1 MIVLRLAWQSLSNRW
16 ITALLTILS
25 IALSVGLLLGVEKV
39 RTAARDS
46 FSSTL
51 SGTDLIIGART
62 GDIQLLLYSVF
73 RIGNATNNMS
83 WKSYSDIAKRPEIK
97 WIVPLSL
104 GDSHRGFRVLATTR
118 DYFKF
123 YKFRD
128 HQSLRFSSG
137 NMFDDLFDTVIG
149 ADVAKALHYSVG
161 DKIII
166 SHGISTIGQK
176 HDATPFRVAGILT
189 KTGTPVDRTVHI
201 SLKAMEAIHVDW
213 RAGFKMPG
221 RSTPA
226 EVLRHMPLRT
236 KAITAALAG
245 LKSRLQTFTVQRYV
259 NNYRAEPLSAVIPGL
274 TLYKMWAL
282 VGTAEKAL
290 IAVSLLVVTTAILGM
305 MIMIFSTLN
314 ERRREISILR
324 SVGAGPA
331 TIIGLLV
338 SEAAILTALGVALG
352 TGTLYV
358 LLWASRSAIDQHYGL
373 YVAITAPTGREYL
386 ALGAILLGGLIAG
399 FLPAWRAYRVSVADG
414 MIVRT

>member
-1 MIVLRLAWQSLSNRW
+1 MIVLRLALQSLRNRW

-46 FSSTL
+46 FSSTI
-51 SGTDLIIGART
+51 SGTDLIVGART

-73 RIGNATNNMS
+73 RLGNATNNMS

-97 WIVPLSL
+97 WSVPLSL

-118 DYFKF
+118 DYFK
-123 YKFRD
+123 YYQYRD
-128 HQSLRFSSG
+128 HQPLVFSSG
-137 NMFDDLFDTVIG
+137 GMFDDLFDTVIG
-149 ADVAKALHYSVG
+149 ADVAKALHYRLG
-161 DKIII
+161 DKVVI
-166 SHGISTIGQK
+166 SHGISAIGQK
-176 HDATPFRVAGILT
+176 HDATPFKIAGILK
-189 KTGTPVDRTVHI
+189 KTGTPVDRTLHI

-213 RAGFKMPG
+213 RSGTKMPG
-221 RSTPA
+221 HSTPA
-226 EVLRHMPLRT
+226 AVLRRMPLRT
-236 KAITAALAG
+236 KAITAALVG
-245 LKSRLQTFTVQRYV
+245 LKSRMQTFTIQRYV
-259 NNYRAEPLSAVIPGL
+259 NNYRAEPLTAVIPGL
-274 TLYKMWAL
+274 TLYKMWGL

-290 IAVSLLVVTTAILGM
+290 IAVSALVVTTAILGM

-338 SEAAILTALGVALG
+338 SEAVILTSLGVAAG
-352 TGTLYV
+352 TGMLYA
-358 LLWASRSAIDQHYGL
+358 LLWASRSAIDQHYGIYL
-373 YVAITAPTGREYL
+373 AITAPTQNEYL
-386 ALGAILLGGLIAG
+386 ALGAILLGGFVAG
-399 FLPAWRAYRVSVADG
+399 LLPAWRAYRISLADG